1 MFLTVCLL
9 ICVNETTWFVIMD
22 LNSLIMSLII
32 MVYAVLKL
40 SKMRWGVDQVMV
52 SVGVHILTT
61 IGGLEGWEVQP
72 PTPRQFEPWVY
83 VMIKHPSFL
92 IELHSCMHI
101 KHTVTLYTGQ
111 F

>member
-61 IGGLEGWEVQP
+61 IGGWKVERFNPQP
-72 PTPRQFEPWVY
+72 PVNSNPGFMWW
-83 VMIKHPSFL
+83 
-92 IELHSCMHI
+92 
-101 KHTVTLYTGQ
+101 
-111 F
+111 